1 MKITIAVDS
10 FKGSMTSLE
19 AGTAI
24 RTGIEL
30 KNTSNSIAYAKQAH
44 SHQKEQSDTECNE
57 SLTDITLI
65 PVADGGEG
73 TLEALTFGKKATKVE
88 ATVTG
93 PLGDKHLAK
102 YVIINDDTAIIE
114 IAEAAGLTLV
124 PESLRNPLN
133 TTTYGVGELIKHAI
147 DIGCRK
153 FIIGLGGSA
162 TNDCG
167 IGMLR
172 ALGFDFLNN
181 DLKNV
186 GYGANALKDIAHISY
201 DNVLSDIYQCD
212 FQIICDVDN
221 PLVGERGC
229 SRIFAPQKG
238 ATLDMV
244 EHMDSWMCK
253 FSDLVEQN
261 ITTTLAHNRFTPGTG
276 AAGGLGYAFLMF
288 LNGKLLPG
296 ADIVIRE
303 TGLEEH
309 IKASDLVIV
318 GEGKMDSQSTMGKIP
333 YAIAKLA
340 KKYDKKVIAFAG
352 ITEDEELLYKT
363 GLFDAIYTVDRND
376 MSIEEA
382 MVTENAINNLT
393 QTAKNVL

>member
-1 MKITIAVDS
+1 M
-10 FKGSMTSLE
+10 
-19 AGTAI
+19 
-24 RTGIEL
+24 
-30 KNTSNSIAYAKQAH
+30 
-44 SHQKEQSDTECNE
+44 
-57 SLTDITLI
+57 
-65 PVADGGEG
+65 
-73 TLEALTFGKKATKVE
+73 
-88 ATVTG
+88 
-93 PLGDKHLAK
+93 
-102 YVIINDDTAIIE
+102 IINDDTAIIE

-124 PESLRNPLN
+124 PDNLRNPLN

-276 AAGGLGYAFLMF
+276 AAG
-288 LNGKLLPG
+288 NNV
-296 ADIVIRE
+296 D
-303 TGLEEH
+303 
-309 IKASDLVIV
+309 
-318 GEGKMDSQSTMGKIP
+318 
-333 YAIAKLA
+333 
-340 KKYDKKVIAFAG
+340 
-352 ITEDEELLYKT
+352 LLYCT
-363 GLFDAIYTVDRND
+363 IAC
-376 MSIEEA
+376 
-382 MVTENAINNLT
+382 
-393 QTAKNVL
+393 

>member
-1 MKITIAVDS
+1 M
-10 FKGSMTSLE
+10 
-19 AGTAI
+19 
-24 RTGIEL
+24 
-30 KNTSNSIAYAKQAH
+30 
-44 SHQKEQSDTECNE
+44 
-57 SLTDITLI
+57 
-65 PVADGGEG
+65 
-73 TLEALTFGKKATKVE
+73 
-88 ATVTG
+88 
-93 PLGDKHLAK
+93 
-102 YVIINDDTAIIE
+102 
-114 IAEAAGLTLV
+114 
-124 PESLRNPLN
+124 
-133 TTTYGVGELIKHAI
+133 
-147 DIGCRK
+147 
-153 FIIGLGGSA
+153 
-162 TNDCG
+162 
-167 IGMLR
+167 
-172 ALGFDFLNN
+172 
-181 DLKNV
+181 